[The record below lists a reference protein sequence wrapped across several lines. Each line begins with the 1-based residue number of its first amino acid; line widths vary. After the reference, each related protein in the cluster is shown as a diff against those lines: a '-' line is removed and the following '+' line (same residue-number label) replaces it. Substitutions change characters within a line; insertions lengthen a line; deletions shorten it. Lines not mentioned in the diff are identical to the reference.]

1 MGEERKEI
9 PFGRPARIGN
19 FRIWRSRLKVKG
31 GKEKEKGKA
40 ASYDIEQINISTLD
54 GTWQVKIPA
63 TFEMFA
69 MITELFAEHDGSAGD
84 RRTAQLSTVFGNMM
98 YASVI
103 ANGYFQQAL
112 NFCTLVYSNPSL
124 LDEKDGNHKAFI
136 HDVKIFAKAF
146 TDWAKKYREHAAAN
160 GPTREETENE
170 QAAEEILAETEEQQ
184 DKQ

>member
-1 MGEERKEI
+1 MSEERKEM

-19 FRIWRSRLKVKG
+19 FRIWRSRLKVKV
-31 GKEKEKGKA
+31 GKEGTKGKA

-63 TFEMFA
+63 TYEMFA
-69 MITELFAEHDGSAGD
+69 MITELFAEHDGSASD
-84 RRTAQLSTVFGNMM
+84 RRTAQLSTFFGNMM

-124 LDEKDGNHKAFI
+124 LDREDKNHKAFM

-146 TDWAKKYREHAAAN
+146 ADWAEKYREKADGN
-160 GPTREETENE
+160 EPTREESENE
-170 QAAEEILAETEEQQ
+170 QAAEEILAETEEE
-184 DKQ
+184 KN